1 METFLDLVAKNI
13 YELYGNDLSRIA
25 IIFPNRRARLFF
37 NESLIKLTD
46 KPIWSPAY
54 ISVKDLFQEW
64 SPYKLGDPI
73 ELICRLY
80 RVFRNATKSNETLDS
95 FYFWGQLLISDFD
108 DVDKNLVNANQLFGN
123 LKDLQDLADNSFLD
137 PEQEEA
143 IQHFFTNFSIEK
155 ETKLKEKFISL
166 WNVLGNI
173 YNDFKKELADNN
185 IAYEGMMYRDVIEH
199 IDANKLKYDKYVFVG
214 FNVLN
219 KVEHRLFDFLRDSN
233 KALFYWDYDIY
244 YTNDKMKEAGRFILR
259 DIQDF
264 GQDLQEGDFNNI
276 AKTDK
281 KITFIAASTENA
293 QARYLPGWINKYV
306 IENKGQKASECAI
319 VLCNESLLLP
329 VLHSLPDA
337 TAEVNITMGY
347 PLMQTPVYS
356 LISALMD
363 LQTSYSDNRYT
374 YQTVHTVLQHPYVQR
389 IAKNAATDIDKK
401 FTKNN
406 KFYPKPEE
414 LSVDN
419 DFMKTI
425 FTPVGTK
432 NENVCEYLLKVI
444 NYIANSYR
452 NEKQGSY
459 VSNQLYSESLFQA
472 YTIINRMYSL
482 VTEGLL
488 DISTVMFR
496 HLLEQLLAATN
507 IPFHGEPA
515 VGLQIMGVLET
526 RNLDFKHLVML
537 SLNEGQLPKS
547 SSGAS
552 FIPYNLRKAFGM
564 TLIEQKDSI
573 YAYYFYRLIQ
583 RAETVTLLY
592 NNSTEGTNAREMSR
606 FMLQMLVE
614 WPGKIEKH
622 SLESKQSILKVD
634 KISIKKTDEIINRLV
649 KRFTG
654 KNNKGNDNV
663 LSPSALN
670 TYLNCQL
677 KFYLSYVAGLKP
689 EDEVTTDIDN
699 AMFGTIF
706 HKTAENIYKSFDG
719 RLINKFDLET
729 LLKVPNKISQEVD
742 NSFKTEFFKIDPK
755 EKSEYNGTQRINR
768 KAIEMYIHQL
778 LQIDLRNVPFKV
790 IGTESPV
797 NDSFI
802 VTLDADKQINITVG
816 GTIDRINEKEGTVQ
830 LIDYKTGG
838 TPLKAKDL
846 ESLFTPDEK
855 RPGYI
860 LQIML
865 YADLLL
871 RKGKAQHVTPSL
883 LYIHRAA
890 NEDYS
895 PIVSIDK
902 TDVTDFAD
910 YRQEFESRLEQLL
923 NDIFDRNKTFE
934 QTAID
939 SFCEYCDFKTIC
951 GK

>member
-13 YELYGNDLSRIA
+13 YEHYGNDLSRIA

-37 NESLIKLTD
+37 NESLIKQTD

-80 RVFRNATKSNETLDS
+80 RIFRDATKSNETLDS

-108 DVDKNLVNANQLFGN
+108 DVDKNLVDADQLFSN
-123 LKDLQDLADNSFLD
+123 LKDLQNLADNSFLD
-137 PEQEEA
+137 TEQEEA

-173 YNDFKKELADNN
+173 YHNFKKELADNN

-199 IDANKLKYDKYVFVG
+199 LDANKLKYEKYVFVG
-214 FNVLN
+214 FNVLD
-219 KVEHRLFDFLRDSN
+219 KVEHRLLEFLQKSD
-233 KALFYWDYDIY
+233 KALFYWDYDTY
-244 YTNDKMKEAGRFILR
+244 YTNDKMQEAGRFILR

-276 AKTDK
+276 AKADK
-281 KITFIAASTENA
+281 KITFISASTENA

-306 IENKGQKASECAI
+306 IENKGQKPSECAI

-329 VLHSLPDA
+329 VLHCLPDA
-337 TAEVNITMGY
+337 TAEVNVTMGY

-406 KFYPKPEE
+406 KFYLRPEE
-414 LSVDN
+414 LCVDN
-419 DFMKTI
+419 SFMKTV
-425 FTPVGTK
+425 FTPVGIK
-432 NENVCEYLLKVI
+432 NEKVCEYLLKVI
-444 NYIANSYR
+444 NDIANSYR
-452 NEKQGSY
+452 DEKHCGY
-459 VSNQLYSESLFQA
+459 VSDQLYSESLFQA

-488 DISTVMFR
+488 GISMAMFR

-622 SLESKQSILKVD
+622 SLESKQSLGKVE
-634 KISIKKTDEIINRLV
+634 KISIQKTDEIISRLV

-654 KNNKGNDNV
+654 KNKEGKENV

-677 KFYLSYVAGLKP
+677 KFYLNYVAGLKP
-689 EDEVTTDIDN
+689 EDEVTTEIDN
-699 AMFGTIF
+699 AKFGTIF
-706 HKTAENIYKSFDG
+706 HKTAQNIYKSFGG
-719 RLINKFDLET
+719 RTINTTDLET
-729 LLKVPNKISQEVD
+729 LIKLPNKISQEVD
-742 NSFKTEFFKIDPK
+742 NSFKTEFFIIDPK
-755 EKSEYNGTQRINR
+755 DKSEYNGTQLLNK
-768 KAIEMYIHQL
+768 KAIETYIRQL
-778 LQIDLRNVPFKV
+778 LEIDKRNAPFKV
-790 IGTESPV
+790 KDTELPI
-797 NDSFI
+797 NDNFMVI
-802 VTLDADKQINITVG
+802 IDADKQINITVG
-816 GTIDRINEKEGTVQ
+816 GTIDRINEKEGTIQ

-860 LQIML
+860 LQILL

-871 RKGKAQHVTPSL
+871 RKGKARHVTPSL

-910 YRQEFESRLEQLL
+910 YRDEFENRLEQLL
-923 NDIFDRNKTFE
+923 NEIFDRNKTFE
-934 QTAID
+934 QTTIE
-939 SFCEYCDFKTIC
+939 SFCEYCDFKAIC